1 MRWRKV
7 EVAEDE
13 GEYKERVKGQSFG
26 WGDVLVAIG
35 RESMEEQSRAK

>member
-1 MRWRKV
+1 MKRV
-7 EVAEDE
+7 IS
-13 GEYKERVKGQSFG
+13 KELKGQTFG